1 MKPLKKKHKNKNI
14 KILDNNIHSESIKVT
29 TEDNYDKISEQN
41 FVDENKSEKRK
52 IKKKP
57 VIDEKENNK
66 ETKCFYFSKL
76 KIFLSKY
83 KLLSILALIVILI
96 FVFILIYF
104 LNKKINK
111 KHNLDTPSRPS
122 NSYIPS
128 EPEPNLDD
136 DKLAKIR
143 KEFNITTKV
152 GDLKKISVIQR
163 AKEETKLN
171 SEIIKNEII
180 RKTNYDI
187 YFISEEYS
195 TGDDKKYY
203 NTMHTGVFSIRSECT
218 TVGEDDCEPQP
229 IIDLTLE
236 SKNLHFL
243 NSEEFKDIPIPLCIF
258 NITDNNI
265 ITTLKCPN
273 SLPENKRNEII
284 LDLYFF
290 RPPAAERIDKDGDN
304 ITLSKNIT
312 ENYTIISETN
322 GGVCNIYNNL
332 GSLCTTNMN
341 TTLDKEGNLLSYNER
356 AFTFINYDE
365 NNSYTKDKIT
375 NLIDVSE
382 NIKKKDIENYEKSL
396 NDILILINPYMKE
409 ETQFNKS
416 EYEDLYK
423 VSISKKNKNS
433 TFNQNYEPKKTRN
446 TFRNLKIGSIIDN
459 TYSQYMSQAELFLNK
474 ITPVQINLNLKI
486 NPGINSNL
494 IGAYGNIIFDNKEI
508 LYSSFEE
515 DSVLHNLI
523 QKLSTLSKAG
533 NILATELYDKIYNK
547 LETFTNEISIRI
559 KSLDELLM
567 YYDIY
572 RVFNSTL
579 VEYSYKTLPSETV
592 EFSNELIQT
601 LNSTFYNI
609 KRGNI
614 KQNVDKLTDDIY
626 GYIND
631 IHELIRKM
639 LDNLEELSNILLM
652 KNNTYAQITN
662 YY

>member
-76 KIFLSKY
+76 KIFLSKH

-122 NSYIPS
+122 NIYIPS
-128 EPEPNLDD
+128 EPEPNPDD
-136 DKLAKIR
+136 DKVAKIK

-203 NTMHTGVFSIRSECT
+203 NIMHTGVVSIRSECT
-218 TVGEDDCEPQP
+218 TVGKDDCEPQP

-236 SKNLHFL
+236 SKNLRFL
-243 NSEEFKDIPIPLCIF
+243 NSEQFKDIPIPLCIF

-290 RPPAAERIDKDGDN
+290 RPPAAERIDKEGDN

-396 NDILILINPYMKE
+396 NGILILINPYMKE

-423 VSISKKNKNS
+423 VTISKKNKNS

-474 ITPVQINLNLKI
+474 LTPVQ
-486 NPGINSNL
+486 
-494 IGAYGNIIFDNKEI
+494 
-508 LYSSFEE
+508 
-515 DSVLHNLI
+515 
-523 QKLSTLSKAG
+523 TL
-533 NILATELYDKIYNK
+533 E
-547 LETFTNEISIRI
+547 
-559 KSLDELLM
+559 
-567 YYDIY
+567 
-572 RVFNSTL
+572 
-579 VEYSYKTLPSETV
+579 
-592 EFSNELIQT
+592 
-601 LNSTFYNI
+601 
-609 KRGNI
+609 
-614 KQNVDKLTDDIY
+614 
-626 GYIND
+626 
-631 IHELIRKM
+631 
-639 LDNLEELSNILLM
+639 
-652 KNNTYAQITN
+652 
-662 YY
+662 